1 MTSPQPIQTENAP
14 TPTGPFSQAIRRGN
28 LIFTAGQA
36 GRNRDTGTMGDAGE
50 QTDWALRNISA
61 ILEAGGSSL
70 ADVVKVT
77 LFVKEGVETGPINDV
92 YKSFFDVLPARSL
105 VFVTRLKGPDMLVE
119 IEAVAVV
126 D

>member
-1 MTSPQPIQTENAP
+1 
-14 TPTGPFSQAIRRGN
+14 
-28 LIFTAGQA
+28 
-36 GRNRDTGTMGDAGE
+36 MGDAGE

-61 ILEAGGSSL
+61 ILDAGGSSL

-77 LFVKEGVETGPINDV
+77 LFVKEGVETGPINDA